1 MKKLLV
7 LLCFALC
14 LLCACG
20 RQDTPIQ
27 AGSVSES
34 PAAEKSGV
42 FDLDAFYGNPVT
54 QDYADIRTLD
64 EDYDAQQAQLDGCFV
79 IGPTVHNDHLYREFM
94 AHVQNH
100 EDAFIR
106 VAQTTIEGD
115 LILQDLLYDSSADK
129 VRLVFDFTRDAFAAQ
144 ADRII
149 TLREFDGTAEYS
161 YDNHL
166 YWIVYRGTLADVEFE
181 SEDMFVV
188 AVIQ

>member
-7 LLCFALC
+7 FLCCVVC

-20 RQDTPIQ
+20 RQAAPPA
-27 AGSVSES
+27 AGSAAES
-34 PAAEKSGV
+34 PVSDI

-64 EDYDAQQAQLDGCFV
+64 ENYGAQQAQTDNCFV
-79 IGPTVHNDHLYREFM
+79 IGPTVYNDHLYGEFM
-94 AHVQNH
+94 ARVQNH

-115 LILQDLLYDSSADK
+115 LILQDLLYDSTVNK
-129 VRLVFDFTRDAFAAQ
+129 VWLVLDFTRDAFAAQ

-161 YDNHL
+161 YDGHL
-166 YWIVYRGTLADVEFE
+166 YWIVYRGALSDVEFE

-188 AVIQ
+188 AMIQ

>member
-1 MKKLLV
+1 MKKFLV
-7 LLCFALC
+7 LLCCVVC

-20 RQDTPIQ
+20 RQAALIQ

-34 PAAEKSGV
+34 PVSEQSGV
-42 FDLDAFYGNPVT
+42 FDLDDFYGNPVI
-54 QDYADIRTLD
+54 QDHADIRTLG
-64 EDYDAQQAQLDGCFV
+64 EDYDAQQARLDGCFV
-79 IGPTVHNDHLYREFM
+79 VGPTVYNDHLYGEFM
-94 AHVQNH
+94 THVQNH

-115 LILQDLLYDSSADK
+115 LILQDLLYDSAADK
-129 VRLVFDFTRDAFAAQ
+129 VWLVFDFTRDAFAAQ

-166 YWIVYRGTLADVEFE
+166 YWIVYRGALADVEFE

-188 AVIQ
+188 TVIQ